1 MRRRSSG
8 NFWWVFLFFIFFA
21 NSDAFATLFLLA
33 IAAVVGYLLYRSVKS
48 SETNTHTNPRASGR
62 RSTVRRY
69 GMSDSSH
76 SSDQKAWVNSW
87 LLKQYRNG
95 INPVRVSTSGGHTI
109 TLTMKSER
117 FTNLDALETDC
128 DGHYFRSVTSFRQK
142 YPALY
147 NEMFDCLLAAAKED
161 GKVRNPDV
169 VDAEYTERTETM
181 KEEPKPQQNAKKAG
195 SAALSDAESFR
206 ETINDLNDA
215 IPDEEISNSL
225 YETTSLLKQLSDL
238 EKRFPDQK
246 PRLNKLYKTYLPY
259 LVEILNQ
266 YKTLQHVETDANYK
280 ENEENL
286 KKTIGHINA
295 AMRDHLIPS
304 MSESD
309 SINLSADMST
319 LEAMLRKDGMTADDD
334 IQQAMRKERTGS

>member
-1 MRRRSSG
+1 M
-8 NFWWVFLFFIFFA
+8 
-21 NSDAFATLFLLA
+21 
-33 IAAVVGYLLYRSVKS
+33 
-48 SETNTHTNPRASGR
+48 
-62 RSTVRRY
+62 
-69 GMSDSSH
+69 
-76 SSDQKAWVNSW
+76 
-87 LLKQYRNG
+87 
-95 INPVRVSTSGGHTI
+95 
-109 TLTMKSER
+109 
-117 FTNLDALETDC
+117 
-128 DGHYFRSVTSFRQK
+128 
-142 YPALY
+142 
-147 NEMFDCLLAAAKED
+147 
-161 GKVRNPDV
+161 
-169 VDAEYTERTETM
+169 
-181 KEEPKPQQNAKKAG
+181 
-195 SAALSDAESFR
+195 SDAESFR
-206 ETINDLNDA
+206 DTINDLNDA